1 MRRCSTS
8 IRSQMEWCREKLT
21 QGSINCKEDMYHMW
35 YISSFCCNDLLKQLV
50 KTLCFELRFYAGMYS
65 QNG

>member
-35 YISSFCCNDLLKQLV
+35 YISSFLLQLFV
-50 KTLCFELRFYAGMYS
+50 KAASENSLF
-65 QNG
+65 